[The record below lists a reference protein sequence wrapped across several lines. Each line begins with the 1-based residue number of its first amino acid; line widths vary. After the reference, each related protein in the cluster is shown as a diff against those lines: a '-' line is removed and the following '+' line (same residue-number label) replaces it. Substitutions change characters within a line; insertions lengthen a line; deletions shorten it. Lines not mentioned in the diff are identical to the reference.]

1 MAREWTPA
9 QRAAIDARHADVL
22 VSAAAG
28 SGKTAVLVERII
40 ERVTDNQQPVDID
53 RLLVVT
59 FTNAAAAEMRQ
70 RIGDVLTARLE
81 LDPENALL
89 LRQLTLLPKA
99 SITTIHSYCL
109 KVLRANFNAL
119 GLDPNFRIAN
129 PTENELLRHA
139 ALEEVI
145 EEMYDDPV
153 FAGDFLLLTEA
164 YLNFKNPG
172 PFYELVNHI
181 YDFAMSLPEPVK
193 WLEEAVERMDAKD
206 SFDQTPY
213 SVQMMKAAHGVIAE
227 VLTQYDV
234 MLQRLEGTEEEESL
248 YSFLLEEKKQIEVL
262 RLITEYDI
270 FFKKAYGMEFL
281 TVPKALGKGRSEE
294 RKKILSMRD
303 KVKKIWKENLLENL
317 LQFNGEEQLELLLKL
332 KPLMR
337 CMAEVVRRLMIR
349 FDEKK
354 AEKNLLNYND
364 LEHNCYRLFID
375 ETGAA
380 TTFAQA
386 EQQRFDEILIDEY
399 QDTSALQ
406 EAIFGAI
413 KKEKALFLVGD
424 VKQSIYRFRNT
435 NPKLFKDKK
444 DSYSTEETAEHRK
457 IILSNNFRSR
467 PCVLDAVNFIFG
479 RVMSETMGEITYN
492 EEEKL
497 YPGASYPEMEHSL
510 SEETELWLTEL
521 AGQDEETA
529 LEAAEAEAILA
540 AKRIHELME
549 NHYQVARKEGVHT
562 VTYRDFCILMRT
574 NKWAPVFCKT
584 LTAYGIPCY
593 SETGDSFL
601 ESNEIAVMMSL
612 LKIIDNPHQDIP
624 LLCVL
629 RSQMFSFSADELA
642 AIRLADRKSDF
653 FEALIKRSE
662 EVDVLGERLQTFLED
677 LSRYREKSRM
687 MDTAELVWY
696 LYMQTGFYE
705 MQATLPGGTMRRQ
718 NLRLL
723 HKRAGDFEKTGLKGL
738 YSFIHFIDDYKGIGG
753 DFDAA
758 RSIGEEQ
765 NVVRVMSIHKSKGLE
780 FPVVILAGLGHQ
792 INMQDTRKSIL
803 IHSDWG
809 YGPKYIDTD
818 LGLSY
823 ENCAR
828 TVVKQAMINEALSE
842 ELRILYVAMT
852 RTREKLIM
860 LASRKNITGTIQK
873 YALAAGKHP
882 VPVALTANV
891 QGIMDWLIMA
901 LLSHPDGEVLREKA
915 QINLK
920 PLSDSC
926 GKFRIELTEADELFP
941 VEEEALEQAEE
952 ESLETVSLPSLL
964 DYEYAY
970 RDAVMLP
977 AKITVT
983 EVKRR
988 HYEEESDSVYLYERP
1003 RFLMPYTGKLS
1014 GAEAGTVMH
1023 TVMEKLDFKCCK
1035 SHDEICGQIKNLY
1048 KQQILSQE
1056 EVNVV
1061 DTQAIFALMN
1071 ADIGQK
1077 LQSAER
1083 VEREV
1088 SFAISVEAEP
1098 IFGIAGQV
1106 MLQGMI
1112 DCLIFDGDEI
1122 ILLDYKTDRKGTPET
1137 IKELYKVQLDCY
1149 ALAVEKIYG
1158 KKASRK
1164 YLYLFHFGQ
1173 KIEI

>member
-9 QRAAIDARHADVL
+9 QRAAIDARNADIL

-40 ERVTDNQQPVDID
+40 ERMTDNQQPVDID

-70 RIGDVLTARLE
+70 RIGDVLTQRLE
-81 LDPENALL
+81 KDPENALL

-164 YLNFKNPG
+164 YLNIKNPD
-172 PFYELVNHI
+172 PFYELINHI
-181 YDFAMSLPEPVK
+181 YDFAMSLPKPAK
-193 WLEEAVERMDAKD
+193 WLQQSVERLEAKET
-206 SFDQTPY
+206 FDQTPY
-213 SVQMMKAAHGVIAE
+213 SAQIMQATHAVVAE
-227 VLTQYDV
+227 IITQYDA
-234 MLQRLEGTEEEESL
+234 MLKCLETTGEED
-248 YSFLLEEKKQIEVL
+248 FLFEFLMGERRQIEAL
-262 RLITEYDI
+262 NQITTYDD
-270 FFKKAYGMEFL
+270 FFKKAYGLEFL
-281 TVPKALGKGRSEE
+281 TVPKASGKGQSEE

-303 KVKKIWKENLLENL
+303 KVKKNWKENVLEKL
-317 LQFNGEEQLELLLKL
+317 LQFDGQKQLELLLKL

-337 CMAEVVRRLMIR
+337 CMSEVVRRLMIR

-354 AEKNLLNYND
+354 EEKNLLNYND
-364 LEHNCYRLFID
+364 LEHNCYRLFVD
-375 ETGAA
+375 EKGEA
-380 TTFAQA
+380 TAIAQT

-413 KKEKALFLVGD
+413 KKERALFLVGD

-435 NPKLFKDKK
+435 NPKLFKEKK
-444 DSYSTEETAEHRK
+444 DSYSTDEQAEQRK

-467 PCVLDAVNFIFG
+467 ACVLDAVNFVFG
-479 RVMSETMGEITYN
+479 RVMSEAVGEITYD

-497 YPGASYPEMEHSL
+497 YPGAPYPAVEHPL
-510 SEETELWLTEL
+510 SEETELWLVEL
-521 AGQDEETA
+521 SGQDEETA

-540 AKRIHELME
+540 AKRIHELIE
-549 NHYQVARKEGVHT
+549 NHYQVAGKEGVHT

-612 LKIIDNPHQDIP
+612 LRIIDNPHQDIP

-653 FEALIKRSE
+653 FEALTKRAE
-662 EVDVLGERLQTFLED
+662 ETDVLGERLQKFLQD
-677 LSRYREKSRM
+677 LSRYREKSRVLNI
-687 MDTAELVWY
+687 AELVWY

-705 MQATLPGGTMRRQ
+705 AQATLPAGAMRRQ

-738 YSFIHFIDDYKGIGG
+738 YSFINFIDEYKGIGG

-792 INMQDTRKSIL
+792 INMQDIRKSIL
-803 IHSDWG
+803 IHSEWG

-828 TVVKQAMINEALSE
+828 TVVKRAMEYEALSE
-842 ELRILYVAMT
+842 ELRVLYVAMT
-852 RTREKLIM
+852 RAREKLIM
-860 LASRKNITGTIQK
+860 LASRKNIAGTIQK

-882 VPVALTANV
+882 VPVTLTANV
-891 QGIMDWLIMA
+891 LGIMDWLIMA

-915 QINLK
+915 QIKVNL
-920 PLSDSC
+920 PSDSF
-926 GKFRIELTEADELFP
+926 GKFTIELVEADALFP
-941 VEEEALEQAEE
+941 QEEEEEAVEEQPE
-952 ESLETVSLPSLL
+952 ESAPLPSLL
-964 DYEYAY
+964 NYKYAH

-988 HYEEESDSVYLYERP
+988 QYELESDSIYLYERP
-1003 RFLMPYTGKLS
+1003 RFLMPYTGKLN
-1014 GAEAGTVMH
+1014 GAEIGTVMH
-1023 TVMEKLDFKCCK
+1023 TVMENLDFNHCESC
-1035 SHDEICGQIKNLY
+1035 EAICEQINSLQKRH
-1048 KQQILSQE
+1048 ILSPE
-1056 EVNVV
+1056 EVHSV
-1061 DTQAIFALMN
+1061 DVQALFALMN
-1071 ADIGQK
+1071 TTIGQK

-1083 VEREV
+1083 VEREI

-1122 ILLDYKTDRKGTPET
+1122 ILVDYKTDRKGTPET

-1149 ALAVEKIYG
+1149 ALAVEKMYG
-1158 KKASRK
+1158 KKVSHK
-1164 YLYLFHFGQ
+1164 YLYLFQFN
-1173 KIEI
+1173 KEVEL